1 VASSSRPSRSRR
13 SSRHSESGIIVR
25 PAGLHDIETI
35 VRFRIALLK
44 EHAQNPIYGRLR
56 DDAAER
62 AHRTTPMYLASGR
75 EITWIAMDDKIPVGM
90 LRCIE
95 GRGSPLLRP
104 ARFGYIASVFVVA
117 SHRRRGIL
125 HQLVDA
131 ATVWCRARGIHEMRL
146 HSTPE
151 NDAAN
156 AAWERLGFVTVEYLR
171 RRETLIAPGS

>member
-1 VASSSRPSRSRR
+1 V
-13 SSRHSESGIIVR
+13 IVR
-25 PAGLHDIETI
+25 PAGLLDIETI

-44 EHAQNPIYGRLR
+44 EHAANPIYGRLR
-56 DDAAER
+56 ADAAER

-75 EITWIAMDDKIPVGM
+75 EITWIAMDGKTPVGM

-104 ARFGYIASVFVVA
+104 ARFGYIASVFVSQ

-131 ATVWCRARGIHEMRL
+131 ATIWCRNRGITEMRL

-151 NDAAN
+151 NEAAN
-156 AAWERLGFVTVEYLR
+156 VAWERLGFGTVEYLR
-171 RRETLIAPGS
+171 RREILIAPGA

>member
-1 VASSSRPSRSRR
+1 M
-13 SSRHSESGIIVR
+13 R
-25 PAGLHDIETI
+25 PASLHDIETI
-35 VRFRIALLK
+35 VQFRIALLK

-56 DDAAER
+56 GDAADR
-62 AHRTTPMYLASGR
+62 ARRTTPMYLSSGR
-75 EITWIAMDDKIPVGM
+75 EITWIAMDGKTPVGM

-131 ATVWCRARGIHEMRL
+131 ATVWCRNRGITEMRL

-151 NDAAN
+151 NAAAN
-156 AAWERLGFVTVEYLR
+156 VAWERLGFGTVEYLR
-171 RRETLIAPGS
+171 RREVVLAPGS